1 MDGSDRARRQVW
13 RPDAD
18 TLVLGTGLA
27 VSVLVSIW
35 LTWGIWGTGVP
46 AGDDT
51 AAHVVRAEYAM
62 EHFFSAGGLDGWQ
75 SSFGLGYQ
83 QFLFIGPGFS
93 LLVATIQALT
103 LGTMSAL
110 TATKVATVISF
121 ALVPLS
127 VAFLA
132 WAFGLGRR
140 AAGVAAVLALAV
152 SSAYGGAGLASVFGS
167 GLLPNLLGSAL
178 LGFAFGGVV
187 LVVRRPSVRR
197 IVFAAAMAAALV
209 ATHPI
214 AAIVLGFLSTALV
227 LAAGTEWF
235 AWNAAALGRRL
246 APWLDRVAPAP
257 DISRSPT
264 DATGATDAPD
274 APDATDL
281 TDPTQPTGRWLVT
294 VLAAPVRRLAALAMA
309 GTLAIGMAGF
319 VLVPLLA
326 HGDLRG
332 ENSAW
337 SDVALGPRLVGIWR
351 GEFLYRPWVA
361 LVVVAGFVFVG
372 LLAIGR
378 RRGALTLLL
387 TPVVYL
393 VLARAFITLAADN
406 IVAIQLTNRSIANVG
421 LLAVLPLATL
431 LAAPRG
437 FATRVALAT
446 GAHPRPDNPA
456 THAGDALVPVVLALL
471 VVLVPSGLDRD
482 TARVVTPTP
491 SLEAMAD
498 QLHALVPEGARF
510 ATQRLPARERDLT
523 GMSHPDLWLAWA
535 TGANTLNIYN
545 LESSV
550 VFEPVYEAEHLTDRP
565 PDAVAA
571 RLSRLGVS
579 HLALLDPAEAAD
591 LTRSPAFA
599 TVWTDGSMAILAV
612 LPDPGQPSPAGLL
625 TAPVPAEAVL
635 VRADPQHLVIEAAT
649 VQPTTATVAVAW
661 SPKWRAAVNG
671 RPVATGAT
679 ADKLLQLPL
688 PGGPAQV
695 TLDYGLDDAD
705 LGGRALTGASLAVAI
720 AALIGDRRRRTGSRS
735 RADGADCADASGE
748 TAGGDPVSDAVT
760 RATMGR

>member
-18 TLVLGTGLA
+18 TLVLGIGLA
-27 VSVLVSIW
+27 VSVLVSVW

-62 EHFFSAGGLDGWQ
+62 EHFFSAGSLDGWQ

-93 LLVATIQALT
+93 LLVATIEALT

-246 APWLDRVAPAP
+246 APWLDRVAPTPGAARAP
-257 DISRSPT
+257 
-264 DATGATDAPD
+264 
-274 APDATDL
+274 
-281 TDPTQPTGRWLVT
+281 TDPTAPTDRTEPAEPTGRWLLA
-294 VLAAPVRRLAALAMA
+294 VLAEPARRLVALAVA

-326 HGDLRG
+326 HGALRG

-337 SDVALGPRLVGIWR
+337 SDVPLGPRLVGIWR

-361 LVVVAGFVFVG
+361 LLVAVGFVFVG
-372 LLAIGR
+372 LLALGR
-378 RRGALTLLL
+378 RRGALTLVL
-387 TPVVYL
+387 TPVLYL
-393 VLARAFITLAADN
+393 VLARAFITLTPDN

-421 LLAVLPLATL
+421 LLAMLPLATL
-431 LAAPRG
+431 VAVPRG

-446 GAHPRPDNPA
+446 GAHPRPANPA
-456 THAGDALVPVVLALL
+456 TRAGDALVPVVLALL

-482 TARVVTPTP
+482 KATVVTPTP
-491 SLEAMAD
+491 SLDAMAD
-498 QLHALVPEGARF
+498 QLRTLVPEGARF
-510 ATQRLPARERDLT
+510 ATQRLPARERALT

-565 PDAVAA
+565 PEEVAA

-579 HLALLDPAEAAD
+579 HLALLDRAEATD
-591 LTRSPAFA
+591 LTRSPAFS
-599 TVWTDGSMAILAV
+599 TVWNDGSMAILEV
-612 LPDPGQPSPAGLL
+612 LPGAGQPSPADLL
-625 TAPVPAEAVL
+625 TAPVPAEAAL

-671 RPVATGAT
+671 TPVPTGAT
-679 ADKLLQLPL
+679 VDKLLQISL
-688 PGGPAQV
+688 PGGPARV
-695 TLDYGLDDAD
+695 TLDYGLDGAD
-705 LGGRALTGASLAVAI
+705 LAGRALTAAALAI
-720 AALIGDRRRRTGSRS
+720 AIVALVGDRRRRTGSRG
-735 RADGADCADASGE
+735 REDGADRAGASGASGASGE
-748 TAGGDPVSDAVT
+748 TAGNDPVANAMT
-760 RATMGR
+760 RATMGA